1 MMNNI
6 VTDMKAAVNLF
17 KDMRKARREG
27 TGVVIKQCR
36 ELPFVKSGPGF
47 YDTPE
52 GCNLNHC
59 GRRIDKAAQKAFA
72 ALPYEE
78 KRRMCFTP
86 KAGEYV
92 ERVDFWSL
100 GKLDFEKPDMDT
112 FYGLKLAY
120 EAGRRGGSLPT
131 VFNAANE
138 RAVSLFLERQ
148 IKYLE
153 IVEIIEDCMKAHQNI
168 ENPSL
173 DQILDTEAA
182 TYDRINGR
190 R

>member
-59 GRRIDKAAQKAFA
+59 GRRIDKAAREAFA

-92 ERVDFWSL
+92 ERVDFWRHMLEPVLTAKELRAAMMRLLHLYIHCKRLEMETSDSEMI
-100 GKLDFEKPDMDT
+100 G
-112 FYGLKLAY
+112 
-120 EAGRRGGSLPT
+120 GR
-131 VFNAANE
+131 A
-138 RAVSLFLERQ
+138 
-148 IKYLE
+148 
-153 IVEIIEDCMKAHQNI
+153 
-168 ENPSL
+168 
-173 DQILDTEAA
+173 
-182 TYDRINGR
+182 
-190 R
+190 

>member
-27 TGVVIKQCR
+27 TGVVIKRCR
-36 ELPFVKSGPGF
+36 ELPLVKSGPGF

-59 GRRIDKAAQKAFA
+59 GRVIDREAREAFA

-92 ERVDFWSL
+92 ERAEFWRNMLEPVLTDKELRAAMMRLLRLYIYCKRREMEIS
-100 GKLDFEKPDMDT
+100 GYKMI
-112 FYGLKLAY
+112 G
-120 EAGRRGGSLPT
+120 GR
-131 VFNAANE
+131 A
-138 RAVSLFLERQ
+138 
-148 IKYLE
+148 
-153 IVEIIEDCMKAHQNI
+153 
-168 ENPSL
+168 
-173 DQILDTEAA
+173 
-182 TYDRINGR
+182 
-190 R
+190 

>member
-59 GRRIDKAAQKAFA
+59 GRRIDKAAQKALLTAKELRA
-72 ALPYEE
+72 AMMRLLHLYIHC
-78 KRRMCFTP
+78 KRLEMETSDREMI
-86 KAGEYV
+86 G
-92 ERVDFWSL
+92 
-100 GKLDFEKPDMDT
+100 
-112 FYGLKLAY
+112 
-120 EAGRRGGSLPT
+120 GR
-131 VFNAANE
+131 A
-138 RAVSLFLERQ
+138 
-148 IKYLE
+148 
-153 IVEIIEDCMKAHQNI
+153 
-168 ENPSL
+168 
-173 DQILDTEAA
+173 
-182 TYDRINGR
+182 
-190 R
+190 

>member
-59 GRRIDKAAQKAFA
+59 GRRIDKAAREAFA

-92 ERVDFWSL
+92 ERVDFWRHMLEPVLTAKELRAAMMRLLHLYIHCKRLEMGISDCKMI
-100 GKLDFEKPDMDT
+100 G
-112 FYGLKLAY
+112 
-120 EAGRRGGSLPT
+120 GR
-131 VFNAANE
+131 A
-138 RAVSLFLERQ
+138 
-148 IKYLE
+148 
-153 IVEIIEDCMKAHQNI
+153 
-168 ENPSL
+168 
-173 DQILDTEAA
+173 
-182 TYDRINGR
+182 
-190 R
+190 